1 MLKPHRPLRVAV
13 LCSRQAPGLIYL
25 LNQSPDRGVA
35 YEIVC
40 CLTSEATFAEAVTV
54 ERRGIPVLVHPI
66 AVFCEAR
73 HAPLYNDPR
82 TRAAYDAATIDR
94 VAPYFPDLILL
105 DGYGYLVTAPLLE
118 TYPSRILNLHFAD
131 LTERRADGKPR
142 FPGLCAVREA
152 IAAGRRETRA
162 TVHLVNERSDEGAPI
177 VRSWPFP
184 VSPLVEDLRTQ
195 DAHEVLTAYVYAHQQ
210 WMMRTAAGPLASAAL
225 RLVAA
230 RTVDLDALA
239 GPDAMARVPW
249 SLDRH
254 GFLVAPQAE
263 LTGAV

>member
-1 MLKPHRPLRVAV
+1 
-13 LCSRQAPGLIYL
+13 LIYL

-40 CLTSEATFAEAVTV
+40 CLTSEPAFAAALTV

-66 AVFCEAR
+66 AEFCEVR
-73 HAPLYNDPR
+73 HAPVDHDPR

-94 VAPYFPDLILL
+94 IAPYFPDLILL

-118 TYPSRILNLHFAD
+118 TYASRILNLHFAD
-131 LTERRADGKPR
+131 LTRRRADGRPR
-142 FPGLCAVREA
+142 FTGLHAVREA
-152 IAAGRRETRA
+152 IAAGCRETRA
-162 TVHLVNERSDEGAPI
+162 TVHLVNERPDEGAPI

-184 VSPLVEDLRTQ
+184 VSPLVEDVRTQ
-195 DAHEVLTAYVYAHQQ
+195 DAGDVLKAYVYAHQQ

-225 RLVAA
+225 RLISAG
-230 RTVDLDALA
+230 TVDLDALA
-239 GPDAMARVPW
+239 GSDAMTPVPW

-254 GFLVAPQAE
+254 GVLVAPQVE
-263 LTGAV
+263 LAGAVS